1 VAYALRRIR
10 PNAYRIGSRDG
21 VTTVALRSAMRAT
34 SGRPARVLIQP
45 LREDGRLAV
54 VEVAGGGEQGQ
65 IELVGD
71 LAEVPGGL
79 PPLWLRQFGQVPA
92 AELGERSGLW
102 LYQRCNSVD
111 GAMSRSHSSRRRLP
125 CAPLGARPDRPAP
138 ASRPKAT
145 VVVNPAIGDVRVHG
159 LLHARLHVPGTRAR

>member
-1 VAYALRRIR
+1 VAHALRRIR

-71 LAEVPGGL
+71 LAEVSGGL
-79 PPLWLRQFGQVPA
+79 PPLRLCQFGQVPA
-92 AELGERSGLW
+92 AELGEPVGLVAVPAAQFGGRGDVAQP
-102 LYQRCNSVD
+102 LVQ
-111 GAMSRSHSSRRRLP
+111 AASS
-125 CAPLGARPDRPAP
+125 APLGARPGRPAP

-145 VVVNPAIGDVRVHG
+145 ARRKSCDRVMCVSMACST
-159 LLHARLHVPGTRAR
+159 LDFM

>member
-1 VAYALRRIR
+1 MSAEVVAYALRRIR
-10 PNAYRIGSRDG
+10 RNAYRIGSRDD

-71 LAEVPGGL
+71 LAEVSGGL
-79 PPLWLRQFGQVPA
+79 LPLRLCQFGQVPA
-92 AELGERSGLW
+92 AELGEPVGLVAVPAVQFGGRGDVAQP
-102 LYQRCNSVD
+102 LVQ
-111 GAMSRSHSSRRRLP
+111 AASSL
-125 CAPLGARPDRPAP
+125 APLGAVPDRPE
-138 ASRPKAT
+138 
-145 VVVNPAIGDVRVHG
+145 GDG
-159 LLHARLHVPGTRAR
+159 SS